1 MSPSLKIKICGITR
15 VQDASAAC
23 SLGVDLLGFNFV
35 PASKRYLNPYAA
47 RNIIDSLPPFISRI
61 GIFAD
66 EDLAVVNDLAEFL
79 DLDAVQLHGTEDEL
93 FCRRVKV
100 PVVKA
105 INVSSPDDLAD
116 LERYQVSGFLLDTKV
131 EGELGGT
138 RQTFPW
144 KHAVD
149 LCRRH
154 RVIVAGGL
162 TPGNVAE
169 AVRTMSPYGV
179 DTASGVET
187 SPGIKDA
194 DLMEQFVRAARC
206 AAAGIGGICS
216 GIAC

>member
-1 MSPSLKIKICGITR
+1 
-15 VQDASAAC
+15 
-23 SLGVDLLGFNFV
+23 
-35 PASKRYLNPYAA
+35 
-47 RNIIDSLPPFISRI
+47 
-61 GIFAD
+61 
-66 EDLAVVNDLAEFL
+66 VVNDLAEFL

-138 RQTFPW
+138 GQTFPW

-206 AAAGIGGICS
+206 AAAGNGGKCS